1 MINVS
6 LGIVAKKGVEISRT
20 VSSYHTPITIM
31 LVVTMLYTILTEI
44 YVNVLYCY
52 WPVKEKYTV
61 SCTVVK

>member
-31 LVVTMLYTILTEI
+31 LVTMLYTILEEVN
-44 YVNVLYCY
+44 VNVLYCY
-52 WPVKEKYTV
+52 WPVKKKYTV
-61 SCTVVK
+61 S